1 MRPTSHTTHA
11 PSTVPAASTTV
22 GASTTPA
29 SLTVVAISKA
39 DNTRFVTG
47 AITIIQGG
55 PITFSGISPTI
66 APQGAALWDIYL
78 NAPNMS
84 SGSKITITDQNAGS
98 KTFASSSAQIKVI
111 SPIPPTP
118 PPTPSPAPPPLHFS
132 RH

>member
-11 PSTVPAASTTV
+11 PPTVPAASTPA

-55 PITFSGISPTI
+55 PITFTGISPTI

-84 SGSKITITDQNAGS
+84 SGSKITITEQNRRS
-98 KTFASSSAQIKVI
+98 NTINSVSA
-111 SPIPPTP
+111 PI
-118 PPTPSPAPPPLHFS
+118 
-132 RH
+132 